1 MILVSRL
8 ARKLVDPEY
17 WVLETPEAEDLQAF
31 RSLFAWVLLGEPGA
45 GKSTAFEQEAQAT
58 GGQWLRIAEFINA
71 DLDDGW
77 KNKTLFLDGLDEIR
91 ASGGVD
97 STIELIRKQLKRLG
111 NPPFRIAC
119 RAADWYGSTDR
130 DDLKSVSTDRQI
142 TVLLLEPLSEDSIL
156 KILRENH
163 GVEDPQAFIERA
175 KKYGISDLLNNP
187 QTLGLLADAVAL
199 GNQWPES
206 RDETYRLACEKLAEE
221 ANKRQRI
228 KMRGQPRAL
237 EQLLDAAGQL
247 SAVLLL
253 SDKIGFALDP
263 ESADGRFP
271 VLADFSP
278 PELASAYQV
287 INSKLFRP
295 EAEERVVPS
304 HRSIAEYLAARWL
317 ARRIDGEGLPL
328 GRVLNLL
335 LGRDGRA
342 VAGLRGLY
350 GWLALHCH
358 FARTRLIE
366 ADALTVVVYGDVKP
380 MPLEDKR
387 RILAGLRREAKQFT
401 AFRRDVPAAHRFGA
415 LADAG
420 LQGDFLAILNSP
432 ERDESSQAHLDC
444 VLDILAEGEPLTEL
458 APTLYEV
465 IRDETRRPRVR
476 ENALQTWLKLVND
489 PHAKLALLEEIAAGR
504 VIDDDDQLV
513 GMLLRHLYPAHL
525 MPDAL
530 LRHLHLPKNPK
541 FTGAYLWFWI
551 RELSQCIPVEHL
563 PILLD
568 GFVGRTEFRSHM
580 PTERRFNQMA
590 DFLLVRGIETYGD
603 SITDEQLFAWMGIG
617 ANKFGNF
624 IREKPHDQ
632 SIANWLSARP
642 ERYKSLLALCFKH
655 CEHRKHPV
663 HCTRAQAN
671 RLHNATPPDDIG
683 LWHLEQVSLM
693 TNDELARL
701 HLSEAVNALIYQRSA
716 IGLSLD
722 VLDAWGA
729 ANPER
734 KHWLD
739 PLLACEIPEWQMEM
753 IARHKAEKNEYEQ
766 DRDGIKRDRTIEL
779 TTHIPAIRTGTAR
792 VDLMHQLASVWKN
805 RFIDIEGETVAERFD
820 NFCENGMDVLS
831 AVEVGFKLCPERNKL
846 PTVDEIIDANISQK
860 EHLIR
865 LPCLIGME
873 LRWQQDPK
881 EIVCLSDENLRR
893 MIAFR
898 LTDGNGSISD
908 WFTHLAQERPTL
920 FADVLIGYAAA
931 TLKAGQDFV
940 NSIASLQYDP
950 QYRAV
955 AEIAVPRLLEAFPIR
970 ARSSQLRHLGD
981 LLKTALLHVS
991 GCLPTL
997 VERKTTMKGMDN
1009 AQKVY
1014 WFATAT
1020 LIGQKLESA
1029 LWDYIGNSEVRAN
1042 HLSEFLIGRFTGL
1055 NSNYEFSAKMLGKL
1069 IEKLA
1074 PHAETEWLL
1083 VVGGVEV
1090 TDSMRRG
1097 EQIQTLIYCLGAMN
1111 TDSAAQEID
1120 RLLGL
1125 PTLNKLKFMLEST
1138 RHQLRLRQRESEFRF
1153 LSPQDVAQVLAN
1165 REPASAAD
1173 LTMLALDH
1181 LDSIAKDIRQDND
1194 DGFRAFW
1201 NVENKKPTSQR
1212 EENLCRDALL
1222 TRLCPHLNHL
1232 GIDCQPEKDHANDKR
1247 ADLSLSYR
1255 TEFEIPIEI
1264 KRDSN
1269 PSLWTALRSQLI
1281 NQYTIAPK
1289 AYGYGIYLVLWFGGQ
1304 GMPRVTDGGKK
1315 INSPQ
1320 ELQTRLEA
1328 QLDPEERQRIF
1339 IRVLDVSWPKRKASL
1354 SCHSDGKHTI

>member
-1 MILVSRL
+1 MILVPRL

-17 WVLETPEAEDLQAF
+17 RVLETPEAEDLQVF
-31 RSLFAWVLLGEPGA
+31 RSLSAWVLLGEPGA

-58 GGQWLRIAEFINA
+58 GGQWLRIAEFIDA
-71 DLDDGW
+71 DLDEDW

-111 NPPFRIAC
+111 KPPFRIAC

-130 DDLKSVSTDRQI
+130 DVLKSVSPDRQI
-142 TVLLLEPLSEDSIL
+142 TVLLLEPLSEDDIL

-163 GVEDPQAFIERA
+163 GVEVPQAFIERA

-228 KMRGQPRAL
+228 KMRGQPRTL

-253 SDKIGFALDP
+253 SDKTGFALDP

-358 FARTRLIE
+358 SARTRLIE
-366 ADALTVVVYGDVKP
+366 ADPLTVVVYGDVKP
-380 MPLEDKR
+380 MLLEDKR
-387 RILAGLRREAKQFT
+387 RILEGLRHEAEFFAGYRWDT
-401 AFRRDVPAAHRFGA
+401 PMAHLFGA
-415 LADAG
+415 LSDTK
-420 LQGDFLAILNSP
+420 LEGDFRTILEVP
-432 ERDESSQAHLDC
+432 ERDEASQAHVDC
-444 VLDILAEGEPLTEL
+444 VLAILAEGEALPEL
-458 APTLYEV
+458 APTVLEV
-465 IRDETRRPRVR
+465 FRDETRWPRVR
-476 ENALQTWLKLVND
+476 ENALQTWLKLVDD

-530 LRHLHLPKNPK
+530 LRHLHKPKDLYYW
-541 FTGAYLWFWI
+541 GDYVLFWNN
-551 RELSQCIPVEHL
+551 HL
-563 PILLD
+563 LTSVPDKHIPILLD
-568 GFVGRTEFRSHM
+568 RLVNRLESI
-580 PTERRFNQMA
+580 EDDDYKEVINKMA
-590 DFLLVRGIETYGD
+590 NSLLARGIEAFGD
-603 SITDEQLFAWMGIG
+603 QITDKRLYSWLGIG
-617 ANKFGNF
+617 FYETSSILNQGNDYQ
-624 IREKPHDQ
+624 K
-632 SIANWLSARP
+632 IADWLSARP
-642 ERYKSLLALCFKH
+642 ERYKAVLAVCFSH
-655 CEHRKHPV
+655 GEHEEHPV
-663 HCTRAQAN
+663 YFVRTQEG
-671 RLHNATPPDDIG
+671 RLHNAIPPEDIG
-683 LWHLEQVSLM
+683 LWHLTQVSL
-693 TNDELARL
+693 TKNEKLAEL
-701 HLSEAVNALIYQRSA
+701 HLSEAINALSYQKGA
-716 IGLSLD
+716 TGLSLEI
-722 VLDAWGA
+722 LEAWGT
-729 ANPER
+729 ANPEW
-734 KHWLD
+734 KQLLD
-739 PLLACEIPEWQMEM
+739 SLLSWDIPDWRVS
-753 IARHKAEKNEYEQ
+753 AVNNEKNREQ
-766 DRDGIKRDRTIEL
+766 IRAEAKRNHTIRL
-779 TTHIPAIRTGTAR
+779 TRHLEAIRTGTAR
-792 VDLMHQLASVWKN
+792 IDLLYELAGVWEN
-805 RFIDIEGETVAERFD
+805 RFNDIRGDTVPQRF
-820 NFCENGMDVLS
+820 NNYCENAQEAL
-831 AVEVGFKLCPERNKL
+831 AAAKTGFLLCPERGDL
-846 PTVDEIIDANISQK
+846 PSVDEIIDLNINKKQYFI
-860 EHLIR
+860 H
-865 LPCLIGME
+865 LPCLIGMG
-873 LRWQQDPK
+873 LRWQTSPS
-881 EIVCLSDENLRR
+881 EIDKIPDVILRR
-893 MIAFR
+893 MIAFS
-898 LTDGNGSISD
+898 LTDGTGNTPE
-908 WFTHLAQERPTL
+908 WFAYLVRSRPEMIAEI
-920 FADVLIGYAAA
+920 FIAYANKS
-931 TLKAGQDFV
+931 LKVGQYYLHGV
-940 NSIASLQYDP
+940 NPLENDP
-950 QYRAV
+950 CYLAV
-955 AEIAVPRLLEAFPIR
+955 ARIAVPRVLENFPVR
-970 ARSSQLRHLGD
+970 ALSGQLR
-981 LLKTALLHVS
+981 LLAKFIKIGLEHFSECLPALVEEKTAL
-991 GCLPTL
+991 
-997 VERKTTMKGMDN
+997 KGMDKP
-1009 AQKVY
+1009 QKVY
-1014 WFATAT
+1014 WLTTAT
-1020 LIGQKLESA
+1020 LLNPINNEA
-1029 LWDYIGNSEVRAN
+1029 LLWSFVGTSEILTS
-1042 HLSEFLIGRFTGL
+1042 HLADFLTEHLTGPRQG
-1055 NSNYEFSAKMLGKL
+1055 YEVSPKMIGKL
-1069 IEKLA
+1069 IEQLA
-1074 PHAETEWLL
+1074 PHAETELKF
-1083 VVGGVEV
+1083 GVQ
-1090 TDSMRRG
+1090 DHSDANRRG
-1097 EQIQTLIYCLGAMN
+1097 DQARSLINRLGTMN

-1153 LSPQDVAQVLAN
+1153 LTPQEVAQVLAN
-1165 REPASAAD
+1165 SEPASAAD
-1173 LTMLALDH
+1173 LAMLALDH
-1181 LDSIAKDIRQDND
+1181 LDSIAKEIRQDND
-1194 DGFRAFW
+1194 DGLIGFW

-1222 TRLCPHLNHL
+1222 TRLRPHLAPL

-1247 ADLSLSYR
+1247 ADLNLSYR
-1255 TEFEIPIEI
+1255 ADFELPIEI

-1328 QLDPEERQRIF
+1328 QLAPEERQRIF
-1339 IRVLDVSWPKRKASL
+1339 IRVLDVSWPK
-1354 SCHSDGKHTI
+1354 